1 MKVKK
6 RNYRRII
13 AATIGL
19 QAYVERKEDARAIPM
34 LTANR
39 DTWLIDI
46 LTDLRHYA
54 QEHRIS
60 FERCD
65 RLAKYYYEE
74 ER

>member
-46 LTDLRHYA
+46 LTDLRHFA
-54 QEHRIS
+54 QEHRLS

-65 RLAKYYYEE
+65 RMAKYHYEE

>member
-6 RNYRRII
+6 RNRRRII

-19 QAYVERKEDARAIPM
+19 QAYLKRKDGAGAIPM
-34 LTANR
+34 LGINR
-39 DTWLIDI
+39 DAWLIDI
-46 LTDLRHYA
+46 LTDLRHFA
-54 QEHRIS
+54 QEHRLS

-65 RLAKYYYEE
+65 RMAKYHYEE